1 MIKLKDLM
9 QETVKKVSL
18 QHAIDNKLFGP
29 VYHGTSQETLDKINS
44 SGFEIY
50 HGNQRSGNV
59 AHGYESSNYYGGIP
73 APIHHLGF
81 GVYFTTSKLIAK
93 KYAGGTTK
101 KMQMYYLDIPSQET
115 INFGANRTMMKW
127 WMENGYNYRNIPE
140 TMFGNEKTNLKL
152 IQEERYNATINLTNT
167 LKSKYDAVW
176 FKGKGI
182 YRLLDGDQ
190 ICVYDTNNIYQF
202 DKSLI
207 VPGEIGSKVVAK
219 VAIDR
224 FNNGKNVVPIGTKG
238 IILKKENTKE
248 FLNRYP
254 KAAIWVGDAENFYDI
269 KWKIGGHMPQ
279 VLDTWIEV
287 L

>member
-1 MIKLKDLM
+1 MSHEWYISD
-9 QETVKKVSL
+9 
-18 QHAIDNKLFGP
+18 D
-29 VYHGTSQETLDKINS
+29 D
-44 SGFEIY
+44 EI
-50 HGNQRSGNV
+50 
-59 AHGYESSNYYGGIP
+59 
-73 APIHHLGF
+73 
-81 GVYFTTSKLIAK
+81 T
-93 KYAGGTTK
+93 
-101 KMQMYYLDIPSQET
+101 
-115 INFGANRTMMKW
+115 
-127 WMENGYNYRNIPE
+127 
-140 TMFGNEKTNLKL
+140 
-152 IQEERYNATINLTNT
+152 ATI
-167 LKSKYDAVW
+167 
-176 FKGKGI
+176 
-182 YRLLDGDQ
+182 R
-190 ICVYDTNNIYQF
+190 
-202 DKSLI
+202 DKSDI